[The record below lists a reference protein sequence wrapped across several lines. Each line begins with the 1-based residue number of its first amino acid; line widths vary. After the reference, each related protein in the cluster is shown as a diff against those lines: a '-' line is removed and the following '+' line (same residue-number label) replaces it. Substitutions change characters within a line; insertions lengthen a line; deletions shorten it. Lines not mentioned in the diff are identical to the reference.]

1 MLYSFLGF
9 CGYFVHFKFAL
20 EWIGLVF
27 FSGPPWNNEKNP
39 LMCLLVSPLFG
50 LCVIVFVL
58 FCIFFVFVI
67 EWVSM
72 DWIAWLARLRV
83 DMQLSKD
90 KAPLILV
97 VLYIQHWRHQWFAQ
111 GKLEQLFLK
120 EFPPES
126 LYPILDKKSGS
137 PTPSRGVPKVP
148 CLGPRG
154 PS

>member
-1 MLYSFLGF
+1 
-9 CGYFVHFKFAL
+9 
-20 EWIGLVF
+20 
-27 FSGPPWNNEKNP
+27 
-39 LMCLLVSPLFG
+39 MCPLVSPLFG

-126 LYPILDKKSGS
+126 LNPILDKKSGS
-137 PTPSRGVPKVP
+137 PTHSRGVPKVP